1 MSGRYSF
8 LDDPDFP
15 AITYKLDT
23 ENQPVPIIRS
33 RGIRVQTIVIAV
45 DHWKESEEEIAK
57 QYDLPVRVV
66 KESMAFY
73 QAHKAI
79 IDALIKENND
89 LEDAHG

>member
-1 MSGRYSF
+1 LKTI

-45 DHWKESEEEIAK
+45 DHWKESEEEVAR
-57 QYDLPVRVV
+57 QYDLPVMVV
-66 KESMAFY
+66 KEARSFY
-73 QAHKAI
+73 QAHKAT
-79 IDALIKENND
+79 IDALINENNAV
-89 LEDAHG
+89 EGAHG